1 MIMYGISLISIYAYT
16 VMVYVCMV
24 MYACI
29 FTFLARPPPAVG
41 SVVCEDFSAQEFR
54 FKGTGGK
61 RTFLGRDMTY
71 AACLA
76 KCQEQK
82 VSGYCESRASS
93 WGSCTY
99 YAGGKREYAYF
110 SVDSK
115 TVNCKGKRAH
125 S

>member
-1 MIMYGISLISIYAYT
+1 MGCNT
-16 VMVYVCMV
+16 D
-24 MYACI
+24 ACPGGSG
-29 FTFLARPPPAVG
+29 AGGSGSGGSGGSAVRP
-41 SVVCEDFSAQEFR
+41 SVICEDFSAQEFR

-115 TVNCKGKRAH
+115 TVHCTGPTTTTTT
-125 S
+125 STST